1 MGRGGHSDDEG
12 TPYDQRLE
20 EVEFMRS
27 ACVAA
32 QRGDVDKLRA
42 MLHRRPD
49 IVTNDGVGGDS
60 GYTPLHYAAREG
72 HAECVRVLLASGA
85 NANART
91 RAGGATPLH
100 RAAFTGEATCVRL
113 LLDGGADPC
122 ARDADGE
129 SARPV
134 DDPVEAGGG
143 RVVEDTIRVKE
154 TQATKLAS
162 LHSSEVDL
170 IKRLQ
175 ALIESLMRRL
185 QEAQSELDE
194 TKDDLNDARARVS
207 PTAPVYCPRIQP

>member
-49 IVTNDGVGGDS
+49 IVTNDGVDGDS

-129 SARPV
+129 SALHKASANGHADVVRALLRAGEERGIAGER
-134 DDPVEAGGG
+134 DRKGMTPVERAADEATRAAFGV
-143 RVVEDTIRVKE
+143 RVG
-154 TQATKLAS
+154 
-162 LHSSEVDL
+162 
-170 IKRLQ
+170 
-175 ALIESLMRRL
+175 
-185 QEAQSELDE
+185 
-194 TKDDLNDARARVS
+194 N
-207 PTAPVYCPRIQP
+207 C